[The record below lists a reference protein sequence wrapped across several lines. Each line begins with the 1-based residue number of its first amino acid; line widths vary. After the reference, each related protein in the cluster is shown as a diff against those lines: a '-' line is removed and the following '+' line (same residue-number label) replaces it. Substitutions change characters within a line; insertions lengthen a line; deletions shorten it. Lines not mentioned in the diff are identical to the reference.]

1 MASAAINSPG
11 IQLIRR
17 TANELTLFV
26 EEDVRAAIPWCRRGG
41 AGEKGGY
48 RGEKDKITLSPKALS
63 RRGEIGEGEGEGPWG
78 GGRKAGWKS
87 RPVIPGH

>member
-11 IQLIRR
+11 IQLIRW

-26 EEDVRAAIPWCRRGG
+26 EEDDRAAIPWRGEGG

-63 RRGEIGEGEGEGPWG
+63 RRGG
-78 GGRKAGWKS
+78 GGDEVRDREGAAEKRGENHV
-87 RPVIPGH
+87 P